1 VRALPRK
8 RKAPPKRGSH
18 GNARLKGVRTSK
30 TYLGRRSRSTVVL
43 GEWFR
48 EVQPTSSEDP
58 SPGEVWGWSQRKA
71 GRDVGTERPTS
82 AANLRASQ
90 ACVDRS
96 VLEGPVRG
104 RLRGLTAIGRRSGSR
119 AGAAPASLAARR
131 RRRSATRADHRR
143 PEHLHG
149 HIIRPRRRT
158 DGRAV
163 VAVPARHIERPHAVR
178 PHVAERHWLDRF
190 FEVSGRHACGLRR
203 LPPAWQ
209 DNGLADVESGHDISI
224 NSISASAL
232 PDANLI
238 SSIEDMMRLVQ
249 SYPTRALVPTPPPA
263 WTKGY

>member
-1 VRALPRK
+1 MNVRQATIEASKSDGAQEAPRGLEKSTVWYALALVPALPRK

-104 RLRGLTAIGRRSGSR
+104 AALSSAHRHCTPVRLSRGGCSCQFGRASAPTIPQRVQTIGGPNTCTGISSGH
-119 AGAAPASLAARR
+119 GAALMVARWWQCQHVTSSDRTPFARMLPSVIGSIGSL
-131 RRRSATRADHRR
+131 
-143 PEHLHG
+143 
-149 HIIRPRRRT
+149 
-158 DGRAV
+158 
-163 VAVPARHIERPHAVR
+163 
-178 PHVAERHWLDRF
+178 
-190 FEVSGRHACGLRR
+190 
-203 LPPAWQ
+203 
-209 DNGLADVESGHDISI
+209 
-224 NSISASAL
+224 
-232 PDANLI
+232 
-238 SSIEDMMRLVQ
+238 
-249 SYPTRALVPTPPPA
+249 
-263 WTKGY
+263 K